1 MGCFNGLIRRCALW
15 VALICGG
22 LGAGPARAQMETQ
35 SSPPVVKS
43 IDVQYTGPATVS
55 KERILAQIRTR
66 VGEPYMDF
74 VVEQDIKNLYKS
86 GAILNVRFFAQPD
99 GNGLHVTIAVQ
110 TRSILRELM
119 IDGAHG
125 VNVSRVRKDTGLKLN
140 APINEEDL
148 EKGRQK
154 LIETYRARG
163 YNDISVQYR
172 VEPIDA
178 TRGTARVV
186 YTINEGQK
194 GAVSRI
200 HFEGNEHFSD
210 RTLRKQMKTRGKTL
224 IAFLDKSG
232 RLDEHQLQEDLDK
245 IREFYQNHGYIDVD
259 VKDVRKERPN
269 GGPITITIAITEG
282 TQYHVGKITVSGYK
296 VSSEQNIRQFM
307 KMKEGSVY
315 SPKQLHDDAKAVVDA
330 YGHGGYIDANVIPE
344 NTSGGTGRIDVHYK
358 IEEGERAFVQ
368 RVNIVGNTRTKDKVL
383 RREVV
388 VNPGDVFDTAR
399 MDISKKRLE
408 GLGYFD
414 KVEAY
419 PEDTGIAGRRDL
431 NVVVQ
436 EKRTGSLSFGG
447 GFSTIDNLVF
457 FAELSQGN
465 FDITNWPQLTGG
477 GQKFRLRIQLGTQRK
492 DFLVNLIEPYFLD
505 RRLSLGGQLYYNEAD
520 YLSSIY
526 NQRTY
531 GFSIEARKGFGAFLQ
546 DALSYRLENIELFNV
561 STNASAEI
569 QAERG
574 TRTISEVTNALVW
587 DHRDNYLLTRT
598 GQRIAVTPYVAG
610 GFLGGDTQIYGWD
623 LEASQYFHG
632 PFDTILLFNGE
643 IAGVD
648 TWDHPE
654 TDHVPI
660 AKNTFADVPAV
671 PIFSRLYLGG
681 SNNLRGFD
689 YRDLGPKDKNGEPI
703 GGQSMARAT
712 VEFTFPIVEKARGA
726 FFYDVGFVNADPN
739 DFSLHNV
746 TATTIPPDP
755 NRDPKFR
762 TFYNLGSDVG
772 IGLRLNLPIGPL
784 RLDYGIPIDK
794 AGTSGGGK
802 FNFNVG
808 YQF

>member
-1 MGCFNGLIRRCALW
+1 MGCFNGSIRRRVLW

-22 LGAGPARAQMETQ
+22 LGAGPARAQMETP

-43 IDVQYTGPATVS
+43 IDVKYTGPATVS
-55 KERILAQIRTR
+55 KERILAQVRTK
-66 VGEPYMDF
+66 VGEPYSDL

-86 GAILNVRFFAQPD
+86 GAILNVRFFAQPE
-99 GNGLHVTIAVQ
+99 GNGLQVTIAVQ
-110 TRSILRELM
+110 TRSILRELV

-125 VNVSRVRKDTGLKLN
+125 VSVKRVRKDTGLKLN
-140 APINEEDL
+140 SPINEEDL

-163 YNDISVQYR
+163 YNDISIQYR
-172 VEPIDA
+172 VEPIDE

-186 YTINEGQK
+186 YSINEGEK

-200 HFEGNEHFSD
+200 HFEGNAHFSD
-210 RTLRKQMKTRGKTL
+210 RVLRKQMKTRGKTF

-245 IREFYQNHGYIDVD
+245 VREFYQNHGYIDVD
-259 VKDVRKERPN
+259 VRDVRKEHPN

-282 TQYHVGKITVSGYK
+282 NQYHVGKITVSGYK
-296 VSSEQNIRQFM
+296 VSSEDKVRHFL

-315 SPKQLHDDAKAVVDA
+315 SPKQLRDDAKAVVDA

-344 NTSGGTGRIDVHYK
+344 NASGGPGKIDVHYK
-358 IEEGERAFVQ
+358 IEEGDRSFVQ

-408 GLGYFD
+408 GLGYFE

-457 FAELSQGN
+457 FSELSQGN
-465 FDITNWPQLTGG
+465 FDITNWPQFTGG

-492 DFLVNLIEPYFLD
+492 DFLISLTEPYFLD
-505 RRLSLGGQLYYNEAD
+505 QRLSLGGQAFYSEAN

-526 NQRTY
+526 DQRDY
-531 GFSIEARKGFGAFLQ
+531 GFGIEARKLLGPFLQ
-546 DALSYRLENIELFNV
+546 GSLGYRLDNIEIYNIL
-561 STNASAEI
+561 ASASAAI

-574 TRTISEVTNALVW
+574 TRSISQITNGLVF
-587 DHRDNYLLTRT
+587 DRRDNYLLTRT

-632 PFDTILLFNGE
+632 PLDTILLFNGE
-643 IAGVD
+643 VAGVD

-654 TDHVPI
+654 TDHVQVNR
-660 AKNTFADVPAV
+660 NTFVDVPAV
-671 PIFSRLYLGG
+671 PIFNRLFLGG

-689 YRDLGPKDKNGEPI
+689 YRDVSPKDKNGEPL
-703 GGQSMARAT
+703 GGQSLARAT
-712 VEFTFPIVEKARGA
+712 VELTFTIVEKARGA
-726 FFYDVGFVNADPN
+726 FFYDAGFVNADAN
-739 DFSLHNV
+739 DFSVHNV
-746 TATTIPPDP
+746 TVIKNSPDP
-755 NRDPKFR
+755 NRDPRFH
-762 TFYNLGSDVG
+762 TYNNLATDFGFG
-772 IGLRLNLPIGPL
+772 IRMNLPIGPL
-784 RLDYGIPIDK
+784 RLDYGIPINK
-794 AGTSGGGK
+794 AGNSGGGK

>member
-1 MGCFNGLIRRCALW
+1 MGCFNGLIRRYALW

-307 KMKEGSVY
+307 KMKEGRVY

-457 FAELSQGN
+457 FAELIQGN

-574 TRTISEVTNALVW
+574 TRTISEITNALVW

-689 YRDLGPKDKNGEPI
+689 YSDLGPKDKNGEPI

-755 NRDPKFR
+755 NRDPKFN
-762 TFYNLGSDVG
+762 TFYNLGSDFG
-772 IGLRLNLPIGPL
+772 FGLRLNLPIGPL
-784 RLDYGIPIDK
+784 RLDYGIPINK

>member
-1 MGCFNGLIRRCALW
+1 MGCFNGVIRRRALW

-22 LGAGPARAQMETQ
+22 LGTGPARAQMETQ

-55 KERILAQIRTR
+55 KEHILSEIRTK
-66 VGEPYMDF
+66 VGEPYLDF
-74 VVEQDIKNLYKS
+74 VVEQDIKDLYKS

-99 GNGLHVTIAVQ
+99 GNGLHVIIAVQ
-110 TRSILRELM
+110 TRSILRELV

-125 VNVSRVRKDTGLKLN
+125 VKVSRVRKDTGLKLN

-163 YNDISVQYR
+163 YNDISIQYR
-172 VEPIDA
+172 VEPIDP
-178 TRGTARVV
+178 THGTARVV
-186 YTINEGQK
+186 YTINEGEK

-200 HFEGNEHFSD
+200 LFEGNEHFSD
-210 RTLRKQMKTRGKTL
+210 HTLRKQMKTRGKTL

-232 RLDEHQLQEDLDK
+232 RLDENQLQEDLDK
-245 IREFYQNHGYIDVD
+245 VREFYQNHGYIDVA

-296 VSSEQNIRQFM
+296 VSSEENIRQFM

-315 SPKQLHDDAKAVVDA
+315 SAKQLRDDAKAIVDA

-344 NTSGGTGRIDVHYK
+344 NASGGTGQIDVHYK

-388 VNPGDVFDTAR
+388 VNPGDVFDTGR

-414 KVEAY
+414 KVEVY
-419 PEDTGIAGRRDL
+419 PDETGIAGRRDL
-431 NVVVQ
+431 NVAVQ

-447 GFSTIDNLVF
+447 GFSTIDNVVF

-505 RRLSLGGQLYYNEAD
+505 QRLSLGGQIYYNEAD

-531 GFSIEARKGFGAFLQ
+531 GFSIEARKAFGAFLQ

-561 STNASAEI
+561 STSASAQI
-569 QAERG
+569 KAEQG
-574 TRTISEVTNALVW
+574 TRTISQITNAVIW
-587 DHRDNYLLTRT
+587 DRRDNYLLTRT
-598 GQRIAVTPYVAG
+598 GQRIAVTPYVSG

-632 PFDTILLFNGE
+632 PLDTILLFNGE

-654 TDHVPI
+654 IDHVQI
-660 AKNTFADVPAV
+660 AKNTFVDVPAV

-689 YRDLGPKDKNGEPI
+689 YRDVGPKDKNGEPI

-739 DFSLHNV
+739 DFSVHNV
-746 TATTIPPDP
+746 TTVRIPPDP
-755 NRDPKFR
+755 NRDPKFN
-762 TFYNLGSDVG
+762 TFNNLASDVG
-772 IGLRLNLPIGPL
+772 FGIRLNLPIGPL

-794 AGTSGGGK
+794 AGNSGGGK